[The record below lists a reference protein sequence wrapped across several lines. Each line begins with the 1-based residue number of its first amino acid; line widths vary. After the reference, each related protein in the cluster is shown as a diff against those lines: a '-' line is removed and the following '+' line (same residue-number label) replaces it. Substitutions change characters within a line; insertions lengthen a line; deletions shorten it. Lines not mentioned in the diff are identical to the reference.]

1 MTEEDDYYEILGVSR
16 DASEEEIKKAFKK
29 LALEYHPDRSD
40 HPDAEEKFKI
50 ISEAYEVLSD
60 EDQRAR
66 YDRFGKEGVQGAASR
81 GRGRRRQDFEDL
93 FQGMGGFE
101 DLFSQFFGGAG
112 GGRSSRRSRRGS
124 DLRMEVELDLEE
136 AAFGCEKEISL
147 NRREK
152 CTECGGSGSQGDD
165 DRKRCSRCE
174 GKGKVSR
181 SRGFFTLTQPCQK
194 CDGQGYII
202 ENPCP
207 SCNGTGKRRR
217 RKTIKTDIPAGVE
230 SGHRMR
236 VDGEGEAGEAGAGD
250 LYLDIKVKPNDQFK
264 RKKGELYTQVPISFV
279 QAVLGGEISVPLLDE
294 GEESVNIDAGTQT
307 GEVYKIEEKGVSYL
321 NRPGRGDLH
330 VQVKVVTPTNITGEE
345 KELFEKLAD
354 VRGEKVQEEQGVF
367 EKVREVFA
375 G

>member
-1 MTEEDDYYEILGVSR
+1 MTEEDSYYEILGVSR
-16 DASEEEIKKAFKK
+16 DASEEEIKKAFKEK
-29 LALEYHPDRSD
+29 ALEYHPDRSD

-60 EDQRAR
+60 EEQRAR

-81 GRGRRRQDFEDL
+81 SGGRRRQDFEDL

-101 DLFSQFFGGAG
+101 DLFSQFFGGAAG
-112 GGRSSRRSRRGS
+112 GQRSRRSKRGT

-152 CTECGGSGSQGDD
+152 CTECGGTGSEGAD
-165 DRKRCSRCE
+165 DRKRCSRCQ

-181 SRGFFTLTQPCQK
+181 SRGFFTLTQPCEK
-194 CDGQGYII
+194 CDGQGYVI

-207 SCNGTGKRRR
+207 ECNGSGKRRR
-217 RKTIKTDIPAGVE
+217 QKTIKTDIPAGVQ
-230 SGHRMR
+230 SGHRIR
-236 VDGEGEAGEAGAGD
+236 VDDEGEAGEAGSGD
-250 LYLDIKVKPNDQFK
+250 LYLDIKVKPHNRFK
-264 RKKGELYTQVPISFV
+264 RKNGDLYTQVPISFV
-279 QAVLGGEISVPLLDE
+279 QAALGGEITVSLLEDE
-294 GEESVNIDAGTQT
+294 EETLEVNPGTQT
-307 GEVYKIEEKGVSYL
+307 GEVYKVEGKGVPYL

-330 VQVKVVTPTNITGEE
+330 VQVKVVTPTDLSREE
-345 KELFEKLAD
+345 KELFEELAD
-354 VRGEKVQEEQGVF
+354 VRGEEVQEESGVF